1 MCLIMTVIAAI
12 GFTAAWIITRKNGWN
27 AKNVF
32 TTMLAFWCAA
42 LMWSIDGVANV
53 IGGEAFFDI
62 SKEDT
67 VLGLIILGCG
77 LAIFC
82 VLCLK
87 DIVLNRVSR
96 GSDV

>member
-1 MCLIMTVIAAI
+1 MCLIMTIIAAI
-12 GFTAAWIITRKNGWN
+12 GFTAAWIITRKNGGN

-32 TTMLAFWCAA
+32 TTMLAFWGAA

-82 VLCLK
+82 GLCLK

>member
-1 MCLIMTVIAAI
+1 MCLIMTIIAAVA
-12 GFTAAWIITRKNGWN
+12 FTVAWLILRQTGKNV
-27 AKNVF
+27 KSVF
-32 TTMLAFWCAA
+32 TTMLTFWGAA

-82 VLCLK
+82 GLCLK